1 MKKMKKLTLVIIVL
15 SIAFLLSCR
24 NKENNSLENS
34 IEKIKIKVDSLKEIK
49 LSKISKELSYVK
61 LETNNNCLIGNID
74 KIFFHNDN
82 IFIVDKS
89 ITNSIYKFKRNGE
102 FIFKV
107 SSEGKGKGG
116 FITINDV
123 VFDYQNN
130 KILIYDNKQKKILCF
145 NSEDGGFIGDF
156 SFERLFLSF
165 RKLDTN
171 RYLLHTNKMNNFNQD
186 NELIEYDILLCN
198 GEGEVL
204 NKYFKYNP
212 ELKTDN
218 ASYDLTKVF
227 STYRNQT
234 FITKL
239 LYNKIYKMEQDY
251 KLTPRYKVVYTGHEV
266 PGSYQE
272 LPSDKLINKLTT
284 KSDYAFA
291 HTIRSI
297 TDKYLLFTFSYKNL
311 KNEKWG
317 LYNKEKKKTKIYSN
331 VINDIDGGV
340 FPSPVKLTD
349 SNKLISII
357 EPHKE
362 FKKIKNNKVN
372 LSDNHPLNPN
382 KTKKADNPIIMF
394 AKLK

>member
-1 MKKMKKLTLVIIVL
+1 MKKLTLAIFVL
-15 SIAFLLSCR
+15 SILSILSCK
-24 NKENNSLENS
+24 NKENDSLGNS
-34 IEKIKIKVDSLKEIK
+34 IEKIKIEVDSLKEIK
-49 LSKISKELSYVK
+49 LSKISEEVSYVK

-74 KIFFHNDN
+74 KISFHDDK

-89 ITNSIYKFKRNGE
+89 VTNSIFKFKRNGD

-107 SSEGKGKGG
+107 SAEGKGKGE
-116 FITINDV
+116 FSDIQDV
-123 VFDYQNN
+123 IFDYQNN
-130 KILIYDNKQKKILCF
+130 KILIHDNKQKKIFCF
-145 NSEDGGFIGDF
+145 DLKDGDF
-156 SFERLFLSF
+156 IEDYSFDRLLLSF
-165 RKLDTN
+165 IKLDTN
-171 RYLLHTNKMNNFNQD
+171 KYLLHTNKMNNFNKD

-198 GEGEVL
+198 KEGVVL
-204 NKYFKYNP
+204 NKYFDYNP

-218 ASYDLTKVF
+218 VSYDLTKVF
-227 STYRNQT
+227 STYRDQT

-239 LYNKIYKMEQDY
+239 LYDKIYKMEEDY
-251 KLTPRYKVVYTGHEV
+251 KLTPRYKVVYPGHEI
-266 PGSYQE
+266 PDSYQE

-284 KSDYAFA
+284 KSDHAFA

-311 KNEKWG
+311 RNEKWG
-317 LYNKEKKKTKIYSN
+317 LYNKEKKETKVYSN

-340 FPSPVKLTD
+340 FPSPVSLTD

-362 FKKIKNNKVN
+362 LKKIKNKKVN

-382 KTKKADNPIIMF
+382 NTKKADNPIIMF
-394 AKLK
+394 AKLN